1 MADKA
6 EIAALVEEK
15 VKEQMKGLTEQMSL
29 LMDMFKAQQQQQS
42 SSSSQLEM
50 VPPMRQGLR
59 SDKAVEVDANET
71 LPFENFIMI
80 GTNAIAPNVTTPP
93 MINTSQIP
101 VAEPSNDESAKLLA
115 KLDRRLREVEGSHHL
130 PPIDF
135 SIYAKVQVPEKFKMP
150 DFEKY
155 EGTSNPIQHI
165 RMYQSLM
172 YKYISNGPFMVQ
184 TFQASLK
191 DAAMRWY
198 IDFKINQMENWE
210 EAANAFVKHF
220 RFNLDITVSGEDLEQ
235 AEMKKG
241 ENLKRY
247 ATRWRNI
254 TSQLRPEPPEREL
267 MRLFVSTLPQAMRS
281 RLVGTAAQS
290 FDQLVIMGEDIEIAM
305 KRGWLGDNSSASKR
319 PPVKK
324 EPTK

>member
-15 VKEQMKGLTEQMSL
+15 
-29 LMDMFKAQQQQQS
+29 FKFPIGDGSADAS
-42 SSSSQLEM
+42 RPSF
-50 VPPMRQGLR
+50 
-59 SDKAVEVDANET
+59 DKAVEVDANET
-71 LPFENFIMI
+71 LPFENFIMT

-115 KLDRRLREVEGSHHL
+115 KLDRRLREVEGSHHP

-184 TFQASLK
+184 TFQAGLK
-191 DAAMRWY
+191 DAAMRW
-198 IDFKINQMENWE
+198 
-210 EAANAFVKHF
+210 
-220 RFNLDITVSGEDLEQ
+220 EDLEQ

-241 ENLKRY
+241 ENLKQY

-254 TSQLRPEPPEREL
+254 ASQLRPEPPEREL

-290 FDQLVIMGEDIEIAM
+290 FGQLVIMGEDIEIAM

-319 PPVKK
+319 PLVKK
-324 EPTK
+324 EPTAEVNMVYAQKAVAQNPGKRFAAQQQAGSSQQNQRTYQRISKRRAANRVSGH

>member
-1 MADKA
+1 
-6 EIAALVEEK
+6 
-15 VKEQMKGLTEQMSL
+15 
-29 LMDMFKAQQQQQS
+29 
-42 SSSSQLEM
+42 M

-71 LPFENFIMI
+71 LPFENFIMT

-93 MINTSQIP
+93 MINTSLIP

-115 KLDRRLREVEGSHHL
+115 KLDRRLREVEGSHHP

-184 TFQASLK
+184 TFQAGLK

-220 RFNLDITVSGEDLEQ
+220 GFNLDINVSREDLEQ

-241 ENLKRY
+241 ENLKQY

-254 TSQLRPEPPEREL
+254 ASQLRPEPPEREL

-290 FDQLVIMGEDIEIAM
+290 FGQLVIMGEDIEIAM

-319 PPVKK
+319 PLVKK
-324 EPTK
+324 EPTIEVNMVYAQKAVARNPGKRLPLNKASPALVNKISGLINEHMINI